1 MGRYLLKFSKE
12 DNLKYI
18 SHLDLLRV
26 FQRAFKRAKIRL
38 RYSQGYNPHAKIGF
52 GHPLSLGY
60 ESTGEYMEFETVD
73 DESTETYLSALA
85 SCMPRGIRLFGCTK
99 LAETEKTSLAAV
111 IDYASYVV
119 KFRGA
124 EEIRTAFRDKLQDY
138 IRQEEIICEKVN
150 KKKKVVQTDIRP
162 LILSFSTAKS
172 DELEIV
178 FSMTLKTGSNG
189 NLNPE
194 MLVKSFCE
202 YCGAQYLRY
211 QWDYRRTEMYFV
223 PPKGR
228 GMKPLTEFK
237 G

>member
-12 DNLKYI
+12 NNLKYI

-52 GHPLSLGY
+52 GHSLSLGY
-60 ESTGEYMEFETVD
+60 ESIAEYMEFETVD
-73 DESTETYLSALA
+73 EETGETYLKSLA
-85 SCMPRGIRLFGCTK
+85 PCMPPGIRLFCCTK
-99 LAETEKTSLAAV
+99 LSETGKTSLAAA

-119 KFRGA
+119 RFRSRA
-124 EEIRTAFRDKLQDY
+124 EYHSLLSDKLKSY
-138 IRQEEIICEKVN
+138 IRQEEIICEKRN
-150 KKKKVVQTDIRP
+150 KKKKVVETDIRP
-162 LILSFSTAKS
+162 LILSFSAAKS
-172 DELEIV
+172 DASEIV

-194 MLVKSFCE
+194 TLVKSFCE
-202 YCGAQYLRY
+202 YCGVEYLRH
-211 QWDYRRTEMYFV
+211 QWDFRRTEMYFV

-228 GMKPLTEFK
+228 GMEPLTEFK

>member
-1 MGRYLLKFSKE
+1 M
-12 DNLKYI
+12 
-18 SHLDLLRV
+18 
-26 FQRAFKRAKIRL
+26 
-38 RYSQGYNPHAKIGF
+38 
-52 GHPLSLGY
+52 
-60 ESTGEYMEFETVD
+60 
-73 DESTETYLSALA
+73 
-85 SCMPRGIRLFGCTK
+85 
-99 LAETEKTSLAAV
+99 
-111 IDYASYVV
+111 
-119 KFRGA
+119 
-124 EEIRTAFRDKLQDY
+124 
-138 IRQEEIICEKVN
+138 
-150 KKKKVVQTDIRP
+150 QTDIRP

>member
-60 ESTGEYMEFETVD
+60 ESTGEYMEFETVN
-73 DESTETYLSALA
+73 EENGEVYLEALA
-85 SCMPRGIRLFGCTK
+85 SCMPRGIRLFSCTE
-99 LAETEKTSLAAV
+99 LAETGKTSLAAV

-119 KFRGA
+119 RFRGGA
-124 EEIRTAFRDKLQDY
+124 EDRNTLKDKLQSY
-138 IRQEEIICEKVN
+138 IRQEEIICQKVN
-150 KKKKVVQTDIRP
+150 KKKKVVETDIRS

-172 DELEIV
+172 DEKEIV

-202 YCGAQYLRY
+202 YCDVTYLRY
-211 QWDYRRTEMYFV
+211 QWDYRRTEMYFL

-228 GMKPLTEFK
+228 SMAPLTEFR